1 MTKKITSLD
10 EAPVDVVEA
19 VKRGFIHR
27 GFIPRKYRRH
37 DPTSPDFILNKKPPA
52 EDSDKAR
59 SGSSKRKPDQKA
71 PAGDNSQEK
80 PDSPDEKAA
89 VDPLDNQ
96 PQDQHN
102 QSEDNDSGGEDNQPI
117 LKHDDDK
124 SGHTESSDK
133 PNEKIRKRK
142 GGFQEVESQD
152 GKANQGPETVEDE
165 QRAEKPEGGEGGT
178 SRDWPPQ
185 NLRNEITSTDPDV
198 SVIDSETGSQEAAKD
213 PKEPE
218 PGKVHEKLIDI
229 TEKAHDV
236 LFKADTVFPFA
247 LFPDTLTLD
256 REKLTIANRS
266 FFRVAKI
273 ITVPITSMISAEAD
287 VGPFFGTVRMTSK
300 YFIDNTHEVRYLWR
314 DDATR
319 IHRLLQGFIIAH
331 ERDLELHEIDKEDL
345 TVLLEDLGQGVSD

>member
-52 EDSDKAR
+52 EDSDKAK
-59 SGSSKRKPDQKA
+59 SGSPKRKPDQKS
-71 PAGDNSQEK
+71 PAGDNSEEK
-80 PDSPDEKAA
+80 PDTPDEKAA
-89 VDPLDNQ
+89 HDPLNNQ

-102 QSEDNDSGGEDNQPI
+102 QSDDNDSGGQDKPI
-117 LKHDDDK
+117 RKNDDDK
-124 SGHTESSDK
+124 RGRTESSDK
-133 PNEKIRKRK
+133 PSEKIRKRK
-142 GGFQEVESQD
+142 GGFQEVEPQD
-152 GKANQGPETVEDE
+152 GKASQSQETVEDE

-218 PGKVHEKLIDI
+218 SPRKTD
-229 TEKAHDV
+229 
-236 LFKADTVFPFA
+236 
-247 LFPDTLTLD
+247 
-256 REKLTIANRS
+256 
-266 FFRVAKI
+266 
-273 ITVPITSMISAEAD
+273 
-287 VGPFFGTVRMTSK
+287 
-300 YFIDNTHEVRYLWR
+300 
-314 DDATR
+314 
-319 IHRLLQGFIIAH
+319 
-331 ERDLELHEIDKEDL
+331 
-345 TVLLEDLGQGVSD
+345 